1 MKTSQIGLDLITG
14 FEGLRLIPYFDSA
27 MVPTIGYGSTRYEDG
42 ARVTMK
48 DKAITQAQAKTLFM
62 NTLTTY
68 EAAVNRNVKV
78 PISQNQFDSLVS
90 FTYNLGEENLRTS
103 TLLRKLNV
111 RDYKGAADQFP
122 RWNKAA
128 GRVLNGLVRRRAAE
142 RELFLKG

>member
-1 MKTSQIGLDLITG
+1 MN
-14 FEGLRLIPYFDSA
+14 
-27 MVPTIGYGSTRYEDG
+27 PTIGYGSTRYEDG
-42 ARVTMK
+42 TRVTMK

>member
-1 MKTSQIGLDLITG
+1 MKTSQIGLDLITR
-14 FEGLRLIPYFDSA
+14 FEGLRLIPYLDSA
-27 MVPTIGYGSTRYEDG
+27 RVPTIGYGSTRYEDG
-42 ARVTMK
+42 TRVTMK